1 MNKINIM
8 KKIIYSLL
16 LVCSIFL
23 VGCIESSTT
32 ENSISRLIDNPTD
45 KEIKVAIDGNE
56 LVIPA
61 KSSVNHTFEYYG
73 KHQLTY
79 NGQSLNFIVKPTNSY
94 NAGFINPTQ
103 SNYYMLQIYYV
114 DINGQ
119 MKYNDMMK
127 KAYKIYQV
135 TINGEPD
142 EIELPVEIIND
153 VFIERYYGKYVQAWN
168 YGINDKLPDE
178 IGLEKGTTQTPRY
191 KLFREADFIGYLA
204 GLDAGLKTLQFP
216 NQPKKYADLT
226 KYTVPNINLAD
237 IKCDE
242 GREFVKQHLADWNN
256 LFTLKGDEFTKLHSQ
271 IISSD
276 TYKKRSNIY
285 DKCIKEKDYTY
296 SSAIRKIDSAFRPI
310 EQVNLFITE

>member
-1 MNKINIM
+1 M

-23 VGCIESSTT
+23 VGCFESSTT
-32 ENSISRLIDNPTD
+32 GNSIIRLIDNPTD

-79 NGQSLNFIVKPTNSY
+79 NGQSLNFIVKPTKSY
-94 NAGFINPTQ
+94 NDGFINPTQ
-103 SNYYMLQIYYV
+103 SNYYMYQAYYSTK
-114 DINGQ
+114 GQ
-119 MKYNDMMK
+119 TRKNEMIKNVK
-127 KAYKIYQV
+127 TFQV
-135 TINGEPD
+135 TINGEPWD
-142 EIELPVEIIND
+142 IELPVKIIND
-153 VFIERYYGKYVQAWN
+153 VFIERYYGKYGVAWS
-168 YGINDKLPDE
+168 YGINDKLPE
-178 IGLEKGTTQTPRY
+178 QISFEKSTSSAPIRY
-191 KLFREADFIGYLA
+191 KLFREADFIEYLA
-204 GLDAGLKTLQFP
+204 KTDEELKTLQFP

-226 KYTVPNINLAD
+226 KHIVPNINIAD

-276 TYKKRSNIY
+276 TYKKSSNIY
-285 DKCIKEKDYTY
+285 DKCIKEKDYTC